1 MISLQGSGNF
11 FYLVVDPLTEKIF
24 TLPPQMYSH
33 TTWACGKST
42 SGNLNMNS
50 NVRLVFTRCGDI
62 TSNKGEPTQEKIH
75 INNFEQLRD
84 SIERINTKNIDNWE
98 EVSLY
103 FRALL
108 DTKVFP
114 LSTNGNSLAQE
125 LKDEIG
131 AIQISISFEK
141 DTILFLQEVG
151 RWVNP
156 EDQKKIQQLIEQEKG
171 HVLKLLE
178 MKKKV
183 LE

>member
-1 MISLQGSGNF
+1 MPPKFSSH
-11 FYLVVDPLTEKIF
+11 DIF
-24 TLPPQMYSH
+24 TMALQ
-33 TTWACGKST
+33 
-42 SGNLNMNS
+42 
-50 NVRLVFTRCGDI
+50 I
-62 TSNKGEPTQEKIH
+62 EQKGHRFYEAMANHAQNIHLKDGFQWLANEEKIH
-75 INNFEQLRD
+75 LANFEQLRD

-103 FRALL
+103 FKALI

-114 LSTNGNSLAQE
+114 LAANGNSLAQE

-131 AIQISISFEK
+131 AIQISISIEK
-141 DTILFLQEVG
+141 DTILFLQEVS

-156 EDQKKIQQLIEQEKG
+156 EDQKKIQQLIDQEKG
-171 HVLKLLE
+171 HVLKLFE